1 MSEFLQTKTARWS
14 KHELWNQTCELGD
27 LAINL
32 PYLWREEIRYH
43 FTPVKI
49 TSIKKDEIANVRED
63 VEKREPLCTTGGIV
77 NWRIH
82 NEKQYGGFSKS

>member
-1 MSEFLQTKTARWS
+1 MKGEQCYQFLQTKTARWKGS

-43 FTPVKI
+43 FTPVRI

-63 VEKREPLCTTGGIV
+63 VE
-77 NWRIH
+77 
-82 NEKQYGGFSKS
+82 